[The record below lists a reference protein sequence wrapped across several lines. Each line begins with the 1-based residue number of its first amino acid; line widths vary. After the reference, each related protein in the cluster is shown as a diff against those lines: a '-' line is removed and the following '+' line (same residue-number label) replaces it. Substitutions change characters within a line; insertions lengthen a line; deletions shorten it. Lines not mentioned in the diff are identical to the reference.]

1 MGQEIQ
7 KEVVLSEDLKT
18 KLFWLN
24 SNFKSA
30 NGKSF
35 FPNATDLEMY
45 SDASFLDKG
54 VFCDGVRI
62 GGLGKGRGGNL

>member
-1 MGQEIQ
+1 M
-7 KEVVLSEDLKT
+7 LSEDSET

-24 SNFKSA
+24 SNLMSA

-35 FPNATDLEMY
+35 FPNATELEMY
-45 SDASFLDKG
+45 SDASFSDKG

-62 GGLGKGRGGNL
+62 GGPWKGLTKEGTKTN